1 MLLGEHFCF
10 HFIRMK
16 VQLLFLT
23 ALFVLIVSASCSDR
37 GGNAPDERQ
46 VLESLKENQAKVF
59 IEIDG
64 KPFYPKES
72 LFTGN
77 LHLQKDRASLNI
89 SDQFEGQVILGFHQP
104 LWYKKFPFK
113 YKLSE
118 ANKNSCRL
126 MIGKIID
133 VQNRTGEGYLL
144 HSGTIEIEQLTEDK
158 LIMTVDGKCGKY
170 DGFEL
175 GKILLDIKGSIIFK
189 KPNVLFLDM
198 NWQDLQ

>member
-1 MLLGEHFCF
+1 
-10 HFIRMK
+10 
-16 VQLLFLT
+16 
-23 ALFVLIVSASCSDR
+23 
-37 GGNAPDERQ
+37 
-46 VLESLKENQAKVF
+46 
-59 IEIDG
+59 
-64 KPFYPKES
+64 
-72 LFTGN
+72 
-77 LHLQKDRASLNI
+77 
-89 SDQFEGQVILGFHQP
+89 
-104 LWYKKFPFK
+104 
-113 YKLSE
+113 
-118 ANKNSCRL
+118 